1 MKLTENSTDAPGS
14 TAEGTE
20 GDGVGIKEQPSQAI
34 DEVEVWRESVGLT
47 KKGKVYG
54 LGLHASTLRESS
66 SGSQKSTDTSRQRS
80 VPVVDTPEFKAAVA
94 EVTSKL
100 EVVQKASEHKDK
112 ELQRLKREN
121 KRLKQKVDILFEKLN
136 MVPLQGSE
144 SEDDED
150 E

>member
-1 MKLTENSTDAPGS
+1 M
-14 TAEGTE
+14 
-20 GDGVGIKEQPSQAI
+20 
-34 DEVEVWRESVGLT
+34 EVWRESVDLT

-66 SGSQKSTDTSRQRS
+66 SGSQKSTHTSRQRS
-80 VPVVDTPEFKAAVA
+80 VPVVDTPEFKADVA
-94 EVTSKL
+94 EVTSKF

-136 MVPLQGSE
+136 IVPLQGSE

-150 E
+150 K